1 MSRFCLLIPSPLQME
16 MGQVCTYM
24 DLINLDFWYTMCR
37 DNAMDK
43 ITIGFFHVLGVVL
56 LNKNYDQG
64 HSLV

>member
-1 MSRFCLLIPSPLQME
+1 ME